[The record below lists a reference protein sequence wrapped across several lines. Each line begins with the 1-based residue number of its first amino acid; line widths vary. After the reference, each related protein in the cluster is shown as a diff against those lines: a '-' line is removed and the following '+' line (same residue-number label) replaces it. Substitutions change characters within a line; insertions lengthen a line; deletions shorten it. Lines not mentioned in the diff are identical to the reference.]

1 MNRHSTST
9 HVPAIVIG
17 AGLNGLGVARSLARA
32 GVPVWLADDDAGRVE
47 LKTRTAKPLKL
58 AALHGDALVDDL
70 VRLGTTRFA
79 GQRPVLL
86 LTQEETVRTISAQ
99 RMRLADLYRFTLPP
113 AAIVE
118 ALQHKSGFQQL
129 AEKYGAPIP
138 PLVRVQSEADLA
150 ALSTLQYPV
159 VVKPGTRNDAY
170 GHRFRKAYR
179 IEDAAAAVKLVREIL
194 PVMPDVVVQE
204 WTEGPD
210 SNIYFCLQY
219 LDARGEVAA
228 SFTGRKV
235 RSWPPQVG
243 GTASCMPAP
252 AADAELR
259 TLTTKFFRDAGVT
272 GMAGME
278 YKRDVRTGQFR
289 MVEPTIGRTD
299 YQAEVAS
306 LNGVNLPYAAYCCE
320 TGLSFPTPHAAAR
333 MVAWRVRSEDLQS
346 AAAQHQDANTGF
358 ADVDGIIDALWRW
371 RDPWPAIISTRRHVA
386 SALRSRASHLLPLT
400 QAAGTKP

>member
-1 MNRHSTST
+1 MNSPSTT
-9 HVPAIVIG
+9 TRVPAIVIG
-17 AGLNGLGVARSLARA
+17 AGINGLGVARSLARA
-32 GVPVWLADDDAGRVE
+32 GAPAWLADDDAARVE
-47 LKTRTAKPLKL
+47 LRTRAARPLAL
-58 AALHGDALVDDL
+58 AALHGDALVEGL
-70 VRLGTTRFA
+70 IRLGTTRFA

-86 LTQEETVRTISAQ
+86 LTQEETVRTISTQ
-99 RMRLADLYRFTLPP
+99 RARLADLYRFTLPP
-113 AAIVE
+113 AATVE

-129 AEKYGAPIP
+129 AERFGAPIP
-138 PLVRVQSEADLA
+138 PLVRVQAEADLA
-150 ALSTLQYPV
+150 ALATLQYPV
-159 VVKPGTRNDAY
+159 VVKPGARNDAY
-170 GHRFRKAYR
+170 SHRFRKAYR
-179 IEDAAAAVKLVREIL
+179 IEDAAAATKLVREIL
-194 PVMPDVVVQE
+194 PVLADVVVQE

-219 LDARGEVAA
+219 LDAEGKVAA

-259 TLTTKFFRDAGVT
+259 ALTTKFFRDTGVT

-278 YKRDVRTGQFR
+278 YKRDVRSGRFR

-320 TGLSFPTPHAAAR
+320 TGAPFPAPRAAAR
-333 MVAWRVRSEDLQS
+333 AFAWRVRSEDLQS
-346 AAAQHQDANTGF
+346 AQAQHQDAKAGF
-358 ADVDGIIDALWRW
+358 DDVDAISDALWRW
-371 RDPWPAIISTRRHVA
+371 NDPWPAIVSAQRHVA
-386 SALRSRASHLLPLT
+386 AALRTRASRLLPLT
-400 QAAGTKP
+400 QAAGSKP